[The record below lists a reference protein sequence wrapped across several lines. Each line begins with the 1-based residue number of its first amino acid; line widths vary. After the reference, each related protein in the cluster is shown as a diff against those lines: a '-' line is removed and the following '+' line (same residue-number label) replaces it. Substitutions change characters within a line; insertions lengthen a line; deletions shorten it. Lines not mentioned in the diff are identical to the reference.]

1 MRTSPDQPCFGTDW
15 ITPRTVAGLSEL
27 SNPIHISDEAYALI
41 DSARTV
47 IDATV
52 AHDIPAYG
60 VTRGLGPLRDQRI
73 PNELQHTFQEFV
85 FASHDAATGPLLS
98 RAEVR
103 AIMIARLSVMAR
115 GNSGASRGIVD
126 GVKQLL
132 DADITPAIS
141 GEGSVGSADLAA
153 LAMVGLVLTGQ
164 GRVLNDAGES
174 VPAGP
179 VLEAAGFAP
188 AQLFAKDAHS
198 LVVTNSSSLG
208 LACRGLVRLDRLA
221 AMVDLTAAHTIE
233 SLGLNLGIFAENLML
248 ARPHPGQILSAARMR
263 SLFAG
268 GDLAGGEFV
277 SASLQ
282 DPLSVRAIPQVHGSL
297 LESIAHLEE
306 VLAIELNSKPEN
318 PFIDHE
324 LSLMISNGNFSSI
337 RMSMALEQVRLL
349 VAHTMMMT
357 ERRIALMVKQ
367 LRSGRTLVEQVV
379 SYSDGNEPIVP
390 VVLANT
396 AAALTTRI
404 QHLALPVSAFDAVVG
419 DGVEDHNAQA
429 YAAVRALDQTLGFA
443 EQLLSIEALVA
454 SGITILSAEAPKRRR
469 SATLAQFNEGVRE
482 IIYRNRTG
490 DTTSLKLLD
499 VEQFFD
505 TVLDTAPHTHLAFA

>member
-1 MRTSPDQPCFGTDW
+1 MRTTPGQPCFGTDW
-15 ITPRTVAGLSEL
+15 ITPRTVAELSEL

-41 DSARTV
+41 DSARAV
-47 IDATV
+47 IDAAV
-52 AHDIPAYG
+52 AQNIPAYG
-60 VTRGLGPLRDQRI
+60 VTRGLGPLSDQRI
-73 PNELQHTFQEFV
+73 PDELQHTFQEFV

-98 RAEVR
+98 RDEVR

-115 GNSGASRGIVD
+115 GNSGASRAIVD
-126 GVKQLL
+126 GMKQLL

-164 GRVLNDAGES
+164 GRVLNNVGES
-174 VPAGP
+174 VPTGP

-198 LVVTNSSSLG
+198 LVVANSSSLG
-208 LACRGLVRLDRLA
+208 LACRGLIRLDRLA
-221 AMVDLTAAHTIE
+221 AIVDLTAAHTIE

-268 GDLAGGEFV
+268 GDFV

-282 DPLSVRAIPQVHGSL
+282 DPLSVRTIPQVHGSL
-297 LESIAHLEE
+297 LESIAHLDE

-324 LSLMISNGNFSSI
+324 LGLMISNGNFSSI
-337 RMSMALEQVRLL
+337 RMSMALEQVRLS

-379 SYSDGNEPIVP
+379 GFRDGNEPIVP

-429 YAAVRALDQTLGFA
+429 YAAVRALDQTLDIA

-454 SGITILSAEAPKRRR
+454 SGITILSAEATTRRR
-469 SATLAQFNEGVRE
+469 STTLAQFNEGVRE

-505 TVLDTAPHTHLAFA
+505 TVLDTAPHTHLTFG

>member
-27 SNPIHISDEAYALI
+27 SNPIHIADEAYALI
-41 DSARTV
+41 DSARAV
-47 IDATV
+47 IEATV

-103 AIMIARLSVMAR
+103 AIMIARLSVMSR

-179 VLEAAGFAP
+179 VLEAVGLVP

-221 AMVDLTAAHTIE
+221 AIVDLTAAHTIE

-263 SLFAG
+263 SLFA
-268 GDLAGGEFV
+268 DGEFE
-277 SASLQ
+277 STSLQ
-282 DPLSVRAIPQVHGSL
+282 DPLSVRTIPQVHGSL
-297 LESIAHLEE
+297 LESIAHLDE
-306 VLAIELNSKPEN
+306 VIAIELNSKPEN

-379 SYSDGNEPIVP
+379 SFSDGNEPIVP

-404 QHLALPVSAFDAVVG
+404 QHLALPVSAFSAVVG

-454 SGITILSAEAPKRRR
+454 SGITVLSAELPKRRR
-469 SATLAQFNEGVRE
+469 SATLAQFNEGIRE